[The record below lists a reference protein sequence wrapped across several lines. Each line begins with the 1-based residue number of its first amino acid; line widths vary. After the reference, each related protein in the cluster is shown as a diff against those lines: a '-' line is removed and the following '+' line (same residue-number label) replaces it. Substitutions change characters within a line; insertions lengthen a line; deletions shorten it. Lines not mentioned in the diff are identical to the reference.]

1 MKQLGCFAF
10 CLFLTTLV
18 FAQLPTGPKVLV
30 VTSHPDDETIFPV
43 VLYKVVHDL
52 NGIVDHVLMTD
63 GQGGFSNTELA
74 SQYYGINLRDSVIGR
89 AYVPEIRKRELLNAG
104 KIIGTRN
111 VYFMDQLD
119 DHYSQDPKPYIGGSK
134 WDIPTVEKKLDG
146 ILSRTA
152 YDFIIVLLPTPD
164 QHGHHKSSSLL
175 ALRAV
180 QRMRGANK
188 PVILGALEVMKNE
201 LDSVKFQQLEGFPE
215 SRVRSNVKPFTFD
228 RRFRFGNFNL
238 MSYMVVHDWVVAEY
252 KSQGDTQNNYM
263 NKFDLEAFWYFDL
276 NGEAGLAKTQK
287 FFDDLKKSGYPTK

>member
-1 MKQLGCFAF
+1 MKRTTALLLG
-10 CLFLTTLV
+10 LFFSLSV
-18 FAQLPTGPKVLV
+18 FAQLPSGPKVLV

-52 NGIVDHVLMTD
+52 NGIVDHVLLTD

-89 AYVPEIRKRELLNAG
+89 TYVPAIRKRELLNAG

-119 DHYSQDPKPYIGGSK
+119 DHYSQDPKPFIGGSR
-134 WDIPTVEKKLDG
+134 WDIPTVEKKLDA
-146 ILSRTA
+146 ILARTA
-152 YDFIIVLLPTPD
+152 YDFIIVLLPEPE

-180 QRMRGANK
+180 QRIKGSNK
-188 PVILGALEVMKNE
+188 PVVLGALEVMKN
-201 LDSVKFQQLEGFPE
+201 DIDTIKFQELAGYPE
-215 SRVRSNVKPFTFD
+215 SRIRSGVPPFTFD
-228 RRFRFGNFNL
+228 RRYRFGNFNL

-263 NKFDLEAFWYFDL
+263 NKYDLEAFWYFDL
-276 NGEAGLAKTQK
+276 NGEAGLAKTKK
-287 FFDDLKKSGYPTK
+287 FFDDLKSSGYPTK